1 MIIIKGEGKRI
12 DYMIK
17 EYKKK
22 IRNIGMVSELRDR
35 KEYKKKTTRK
45 RENLK
50 NAIYKNK
57 LNGSR

>member
-1 MIIIKGEGKRI
+1 MIVIKGEGKRI

-22 IRNIGMVSELRDR
+22 IRNIGMISELRDR

-57 LNGSR
+57 LNGSK

>member
-17 EYKKK
+17 EYRKKLS
-22 IRNIGMVSELRDR
+22 RVGTVSELRNR

-50 NAIYKNK
+50 KAIYKNK
-57 LNGSR
+57 LNGSK

>member
-17 EYKKK
+17 EYRKK
-22 IRNIGMVSELRDR
+22 IRNIGMVSELRNR
-35 KEYKKKTTRK
+35 KEYKKKTTIK

>member
-22 IRNIGMVSELRDR
+22 IRNIGMMSELRDR

>member
-17 EYKKK
+17 EYRQKFNK
-22 IRNIGMVSELRDR
+22 IGTLSELRQR

-50 NAIYKNK
+50 KAIYINK
-57 LNGSR
+57 LNGSK

>member
-17 EYKKK
+17 EYRKK
-22 IRNIGMVSELRDR
+22 IRNIGMMSELRDR

>member
-17 EYKKK
+17 EYRKK

>member
-17 EYKKK
+17 EYRKK
-22 IRNIGMVSELRDR
+22 IKNIGMMSELRNR

-57 LNGSR
+57 LDGSK